1 MVTNAEYCKGWGL
14 QVLGSLT
21 CFLCSS
27 NGGWVGFVDEGVAR
41 TEVCLHLISHLA
53 EKQKVLQICVYTLQ
67 NELRAHLGIE
77 PTYKST

>member
-1 MVTNAEYCKGWGL
+1 MVTNAEYCKGCGL

-27 NGGWVGFVDEGVAR
+27 NGGWIGFVDEGVAR
-41 TEVCLHLISHLA
+41 AEVCLHLISHLA

-67 NELRAHLGIE
+67 NELHAHLGIE
-77 PTYKST
+77 PTCKLT